1 MLCRFAFLAIP
12 PLPSIDSAAGR
23 PALFTNFV
31 GTISESDFSSSYIIG
46 FGSRLPDAGRRRI
59 PPPTV
64 KLEISRFP
72 RKERACM
79 PGSTTT
85 PGRPSACAGAL
96 TRVAFRYTDSVGTQN
111 QFSIAAQWLACTY
124 PCRRFADTLTDA
136 CARLGAD
143 VVRYS
148 FIAGTCTPYSLP
160 VSRRTCVK
168 TRKRS
173 LTNSI
178 TSDSSHADCAIAH
191 ARARKCTASI
201 GPEAFSHSLD
211 PLPPLRP

>member
-23 PALFTNFV
+23 PALFANFV
-31 GTISESDFSSSYIIG
+31 GTISESDFSSSYIID

-96 TRVAFRYTDSVGTQN
+96 RRVAFRYTDSVGTQN

-160 VSRRTCVK
+160 VSRRTRVK
-168 TRKRS
+168 TPKTVSRPVLFPPTR
-173 LTNSI
+173 
-178 TSDSSHADCAIAH
+178 HFAIPA
-191 ARARKCTASI
+191 C
-201 GPEAFSHSLD
+201 
-211 PLPPLRP
+211 